1 MAKRLFIEG
10 KAVNVERIAEKTQA
24 QFSAQLKQA
33 GITISAERTESIY
46 LALRHEEPVPA
57 EVEETKA
64 RIKAEAE
71 ARAAQIKAEA
81 QAKAKASS
89 KH

>member
-10 KAVNVERIAEKTQA
+10 KAVNVERIAEKTLA
-24 QFSAQLKQA
+24 QFSTQLKQA
-33 GITISAERTESIY
+33 GIAISAEHTESIY
-46 LALRHEEPVPA
+46 QSLRHEEQVPA
-57 EVEETKA
+57 EVEQTKA

-71 ARAAQIKAEA
+71 AHAAKIKAE
-81 QAKAKASS
+81 AKAKASI